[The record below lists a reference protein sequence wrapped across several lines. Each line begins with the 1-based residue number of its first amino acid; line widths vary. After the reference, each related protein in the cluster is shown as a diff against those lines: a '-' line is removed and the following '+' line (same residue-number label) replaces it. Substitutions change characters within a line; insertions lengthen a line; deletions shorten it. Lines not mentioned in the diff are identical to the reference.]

1 MRNVVRK
8 TVAAVTLAVFA
19 MTATVPATFAAS
31 SISDLQKQ
39 KNQITSEKNAI
50 KSQINKKSSEKKTL
64 NQQLQEINN
73 EMNDVQLAIEGLNN
87 EISSTEN
94 QIAFT
99 EQEIQNKQR
108 DYDGRMAIFNNR
120 LKRMYQYGD
129 VNFMEVLLQSSSI
142 TDFLTRFEYLKY
154 VAGNDQKLLDDI
166 TELKEGLE
174 SQKVSLNSMKTSLEV
189 KKQNQVAKSQELAV
203 ASQKQQAL
211 VAQITAEQN
220 ALYDELD
227 DLEAESKAL
236 NSQIK
241 KLQAEEEAR
250 RRAANQ
256 TVSKAPGAYSWPCP
270 ASRTVTS
277 NYGYRIHP
285 ISGVKKLHAGIDIGA
300 SYGSAVTASAGGTVI
315 MSQYYGGYGNCIII
329 DHGGGVSTLYAHMSS
344 LVAKKGQTVS
354 AGQSIGKVGST
365 GNSTGNHLHFEVRIN
380 GSTVN
385 PRNYV

>member
-1 MRNVVRK
+1 MRNVVK
-8 TVAAVTLAVFA
+8 KAVAVVTLAVFA
-19 MTATVPATFAAS
+19 MTATVPATFAA

-50 KSQINKKSSEKKTL
+50 KSQINKKNSEKKTL

-73 EMNDVQLAIEGLNN
+73 EMNNVQLAIEGLNN

-108 DYDGRMAIFNNR
+108 DYDGRLAIFNNR

-129 VNFMEVLLQSSSI
+129 VNFLEVLLQSSSI

-166 TELKEGLE
+166 TEMKASLE
-174 SQKVSLNSMKTSLEV
+174 SQKVNLNSMKTSLEV

-203 ASQKQQAL
+203 ASQKQQQL

-241 KLQAEEEAR
+241 KLQAEEEAK

-256 TVSKAPGAYSWPCP
+256 GTSKAPGAYSWPCP
-270 ASRTVTS
+270 SSRTITS

-300 SYGSAVTASAGGTVI
+300 GYGAAVTASAGGTVI

-329 DHGGGVSTLYAHMSS
+329 DHGGGVSTLYGHMSS

-354 AGQSIGKVGST
+354 AGQTIGKVGST
-365 GNSTGNHLHFEVRIN
+365 GNSTGNHLHFEVRVN

>member
-1 MRNVVRK
+1 MRNVVK
-8 TVAAVTLAVFA
+8 KAVAVVTLAVFA
-19 MTATVPATFAAS
+19 MTATVPATFAA

-73 EMNDVQLAIEGLNN
+73 EMNNVQLAIEGLNN

-108 DYDGRMAIFNNR
+108 DYDGRLAIFNNR

-166 TELKEGLE
+166 TEMKAGLE
-174 SQKVSLNSMKTSLEV
+174 SQKASLNSMKTSLEV

-203 ASQKQQAL
+203 ASQKQQQL

-256 TVSKAPGAYSWPCP
+256 GSSKAPGAYSWPCP

-300 SYGSAVTASAGGTVI
+300 GYGSAVTASAGGTVI
-315 MSQYYGGYGNCIII
+315 MAQYYGGYGNCIIV

-344 LVAKKGQTVS
+344 LVARKGQTVS
-354 AGQSIGKVGST
+354 AGQTIGKVGST
-365 GNSTGNHLHFEVRIN
+365 GNSTGNHLHFEVRVN